1 MGSATGHAL
10 ITPGHGLIA
19 FRRSGERTVL
29 GAAFASSPLR
39 LLTPRN
45 HGDAAW
51 VFLVNLGGGLVDGDR
66 LDLRITADPDTAAF
80 IGTQASTKVYR
91 SPRGCSQ
98 RLEVQAA
105 DGAALAIIPDPV
117 VCFAGARYEQRIDI
131 SLAPTASL
139 LLFDG
144 YTSGRAA
151 RGERWQFA
159 HFESRTTIAR
169 GGVPA
174 FIDAARLD
182 PAQGSIVERMDRYQV
197 VVSLVAMGPRFGSVR
212 DVMLLPLAAP
222 SSADSAVVAASPV
235 GVDGAVMRVA
245 ADSFE
250 NASRALRPSFG
261 ALARV
266 LGDDPFARKW

>member
-1 MGSATGHAL
+1 LVS
-10 ITPGHGLIA
+10 
-19 FRRSGERTVL
+19 FRRSGKTTVL
-29 GAAFASSPLR
+29 GAAFAASPLR

-45 HGDAAW
+45 HGGAAW

-66 LDLRITADPDTAAF
+66 LDIRIAADPDTAAF

-91 SPRGCSQ
+91 SPQGCSQ
-98 RLEVQAA
+98 RLEVHVA
-105 DGAALAIIPDPV
+105 DGASLAIVPDPV

-139 LLFDG
+139 VLFDG

-174 FIDAARLD
+174 FIEAARLD
-182 PAQGSIVERMDRYQV
+182 PAQGSIAERMDRFDV
-197 VVSLVAMGPRFGSVR
+197 VVSLVAVGPRFASVR
-212 DVMLLPLAAP
+212 DAMLLPLAAP
-222 SSADSAVVAASPV
+222 SPSDSVVVAASPV
-235 GVDGAVMRVA
+235 GVDGAVTRVA

-250 NASRALRPSFG
+250 NASRALRRSFV
-261 ALARV
+261 ALALA